1 MKQIPLVN
9 GPKSAGRERAEG
21 GGGCCG
27 VQEHL
32 PGKTQWVFY
41 CTACPVGNGL
51 VPAEIVPVPLL
62 QPHRIKAKS
71 LTFTI
76 SGEGHLP
83 WVRVLC
89 LSLCNVERTLCCASR
104 GTCWVIQRNSLVL
117 CNDGIVPVHVRTCS
131 ENVLVWE
138 SVLVL

>member
-21 GGGCCG
+21 GVVVVGYR
-27 VQEHL
+27 VPAREN
-32 PGKTQWVFY
+32 
-41 CTACPVGNGL
+41 TAGILLHCPVGNGL

-117 CNDGIVPVHVRTCS
+117 CNDGIIPVHGRTCS
-131 ENVLVWE
+131 GNVLVWE